1 MDNINQNNKKIS
13 CPQSSCL
20 IFIILYFIFFIFIL
34 KEFNILIIY
43 SFINIL
49 IYTIIFIFVNKGIDQ
64 KNYNFYSKGLKI
76 SLIFSIILTIIKLL
90 IMIIWIIQDLKNDN
104 FDINSQVGLYMYI
117 FTIFINWIITRI
129 LFEYKNDVKQICH
142 NPLTIQNLI
151 DNNIQN

>member
-13 CPQSSCL
+13 CPKISCL
-20 IFIILYFIFFIFIL
+20 IFIILYFIFFIFTL